1 MVKEKLTDRQQR
13 LEQFLQHIEEA
24 RQLQDNIMEYGLDA
38 AYIDCDDVDGD
49 WLETWG
55 DDDDEPGYIELMTN
69 FLESDD
75 SVAVK
80 VRKQLQNKSISEI
93 IEELELCLSE
103 LKESDRIF
111 AMKNLLVGGVAS
123 SGSNRDSGDND
134 IDEIEFLDL
143 AESLLEKL
151 TEILW

>member
-1 MVKEKLTDRQQR
+1 MVKERPTEPQER
-13 LEQFLQHIEEA
+13 LEMFLQHLEEG
-24 RQLQDNIMEYGLDA
+24 RQLQNDWMTHGF
-38 AYIDCDDVDGD
+38 DCVDLYFDDVDGD

-55 DDDDEPGYIELMTN
+55 YDDEPGYIELMTN

-80 VRKQLQNKSISEI
+80 VRKLLQDKSISEI
-93 IEELELCLSE
+93 IEDLELCLSE

-151 TEILW
+151 TEILG